1 MPAAR
6 TTSAAVCGN
15 PHLYRIPGNPSNARD
30 YPFGISYLL
39 RLDYVVHPG
48 LGYGNRS
55 ERVINQGVGD
65 SHYPVGVL
73 RVRKGVSE
81 RAASGRA
88 PDSVDRKSTRLNSSH
103 ANISYAV

>member
-1 MPAAR
+1 MIRRPPR
-6 TTSAAVCGN
+6 STLFPYTTLFRS
-15 PHLYRIPGNPSNARD
+15 ARD

-88 PDSVDRKSTRLNSSH
+88 PDSVYVPVVVGRGCRDERHVDL
-103 ANISYAV
+103 